1 MLTTC
6 LFGVAC
12 AAAFAGVGPWLAG
25 KVPPRTATHLL
36 VGGAGLTTVALLAM
50 LALVGITVLAQL
62 PLVASVGGWSAAAL
76 RTDAPMPRWVAMCCL
91 VLLGFAGV
99 AGSVAAGRHLAALR
113 RLRRV
118 CRDLDFAGTVV
129 VLHSDRPDAFATTA
143 DGGHVVVTTA
153 MLSALRPDEVQVL
166 LAHEHSH
173 LRHRH
178 AWWMMIARVCGAAN
192 PMLTG
197 VVRAAGHAVERWADE
212 DAAGVVGDRRLVAR
226 TLARAALHV
235 HDTIGAVPEVP
246 ASALGAMN
254 GTVLPRVRSMLG
266 DPPRPR
272 LVASVALTA
281 LVAATLAWSV
291 AVQDRTDDFFD
302 GAHASQQSMSHIH

>member
-1 MLTTC
+1 MC
-6 LFGVAC
+6 LLGVAC
-12 AAAFAGVGPWLAG
+12 AAAFAGLGPRLASQ
-25 KVPPRTATHLL
+25 VPPRTATHLL
-36 VGGAGLTTVALLAM
+36 VGGAGLTTAALLAM
-50 LALVGITVLAQL
+50 LALLGITVLAQV
-62 PLVASVGGWSAAAL
+62 PQVASAGGWSTAAV
-76 RTDAPMPRWVAMCCL
+76 RTDAPLPGWAAVCCL

-129 VLHSDRPDAFATTA
+129 VLHSERPDAFATTA
-143 DGGHVVVTTA
+143 DGGHVVVTTG
-153 MLSALRPDEVQVL
+153 MLNGLHSDEVQVL

-173 LRHRH
+173 LHHRH
-178 AWWMMIARVCGAAN
+178 AWWMMAARVCGAAN

-197 VVRAAGHAVERWADE
+197 VVRAAGHAIERWADE
-212 DAAGVVGDRRLVAR
+212 DAARVVGDRRLVAR

-235 HDTIGAVPEVP
+235 HDTVGALPEP
-246 ASALGAMN
+246 PTSALGAMN

-291 AVQDRTDDFFD
+291 AVQDRTDDFLD
-302 GAHASQQSMSHIH
+302 SAHAAQHHSVSHIH